1 MFEARRG
8 IFKFHMMAPWR
19 YIQSSSAQELPVKK
33 SNFVMPESLVPAIS
47 SSILGHSYVRSNGVL
62 WDRFNFMW
70 LSHCA
75 FEAALSQNFKAELQV
90 LISLALLVN
99 TFDQVLMVKRQ

>member
-1 MFEARRG
+1 M
-8 IFKFHMMAPWR
+8 
-19 YIQSSSAQELPVKK
+19 
-33 SNFVMPESLVPAIS
+33 
-47 SSILGHSYVRSNGVL
+47 